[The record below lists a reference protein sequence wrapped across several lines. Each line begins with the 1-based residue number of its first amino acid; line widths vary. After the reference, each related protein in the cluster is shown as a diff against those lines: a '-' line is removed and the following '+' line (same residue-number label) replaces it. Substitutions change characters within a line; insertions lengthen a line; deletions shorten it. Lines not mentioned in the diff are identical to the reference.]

1 MLSNNS
7 QSNEINFDSIHHDKN
22 DAIRVSVLSEAL
34 PYIQKFAGRRIV
46 IKYGGS
52 AMAKESLKEAVFR
65 DIALLSSVGAQP
77 IVVHGGGPEINQWV
91 SKLQISTKFEDGLRG
106 TDSATMDVVQ
116 MVLVGRV
123 NKQIVNGINKIGAS
137 SVGLSGIDGGL
148 IEARPWGDG
157 RHGLVGEVARVNT
170 DVIEPLLSKGYI
182 PIISS
187 VAASPDGT
195 NYNINAD
202 TVAGEI
208 AAAIGAEKLI
218 LLTDTLG
225 ILKDEQDPSSL
236 IQKIK
241 LQEAR
246 SLIGEGIVHGG
257 MKPKTE
263 CCIRAL
269 AQGVSA
275 AHIVDGRISH
285 ALLLEVFTDKGIGT
299 MIVSRS

>member
-1 MLSNNS
+1 MC
-7 QSNEINFDSIHHDKN
+7 K
-22 DAIRVSVLSEAL
+22 
-34 PYIQKFAGRRIV
+34 
-46 IKYGGS
+46 
-52 AMAKESLKEAVFR
+52 
-65 DIALLSSVGAQP
+65 
-77 IVVHGGGPEINQWV
+77 
-91 SKLQISTKFEDGLRG
+91 
-106 TDSATMDVVQ
+106 
-116 MVLVGRV
+116 
-123 NKQIVNGINKIGAS
+123 
-137 SVGLSGIDGGL
+137 
-148 IEARPWGDG
+148 
-157 RHGLVGEVARVNT
+157 VNT
-170 DVIEPLLSKGYI
+170 DVIEPLLSKGYVAV
-182 PIISS
+182 ISS
-187 VAASPDGT
+187 VAASADGT

-225 ILKDEQDPSSL
+225 ILQDEQDPSSL

-246 SLIGEGIVHGG
+246 SLIREGIVHGG

-285 ALLLEVFTDKGIGT
+285 ALLLEVFTDNRIGT

>member
-7 QSNEINFDSIHHDKN
+7 QSEKINSDSIHHDKN

-52 AMAKESLKEAVFR
+52 AMSEESLKEAVFR

-77 IVVHGGGPEINQWV
+77 VVVHGGGPEINHWL
-91 SKLQISTKFEDGLRG
+91 SKLQITSKFRDGLRV

-116 MVLVGRV
+116 MVLIGRV
-123 NKQIVNGINKIGAS
+123 NKQIVNGINKLGAS
-137 SVGLSGIDGGL
+137 SVGLCGIDGGL

-157 RHGLVGEVARVNT
+157 SHGLVGEVSRVNP
-170 DVIEPLLSKGYI
+170 DVIYPLLSKGYI
-182 PIISS
+182 PVISS
-187 VAASPDGT
+187 VAASTDGT
-195 NYNINAD
+195 TYNINAD

-208 AAAIGAEKLI
+208 AAAIDAEKLI

-225 ILKDEQDPSSL
+225 ILKDQQDPSSL
-236 IQKIK
+236 VQKIK

-246 SLIGEGIVHGG
+246 SLIEEGIVQGG
-257 MKPKTE
+257 MKPKVE

-269 AQGVSA
+269 AQGVTA

-285 ALLLEVFTDKGIGT
+285 ALLLEVFTDRGIGT
-299 MIVSRS
+299 MIVSRG